1 MSYAPFKIVQ
11 TPALIAV
18 LYELD
23 NNYRQI

>member
-11 TPALIAV
+11 TPGLIAV

-23 NNYRQI
+23 NNHRQI